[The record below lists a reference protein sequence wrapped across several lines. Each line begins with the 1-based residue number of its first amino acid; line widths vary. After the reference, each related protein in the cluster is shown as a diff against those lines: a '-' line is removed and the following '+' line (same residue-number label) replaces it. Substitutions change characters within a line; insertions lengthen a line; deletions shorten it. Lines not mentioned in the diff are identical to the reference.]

1 MPMMRFGLTEDAIV
15 RRHSDNAVKLLW
27 TGAGALTIA
36 AVPGLVQEGRALII
50 PIGTTLLLM
59 GTTAELD
66 GQLRAVSAG
75 GVDAFRVKAQGG
87 DNPVISSV
95 AARKWTAEGGGVGVP
110 HQVTIIGLSGGAMR
124 FGGPWQGILGQYL
137 ASPRVTIND
146 LLAELP
152 VIKANF

>member
-1 MPMMRFGLTEDAIV
+1 MPTMRFGMTEDANV
-15 RRHSDNAVKLLW
+15 RDHSDNAVKLLW

-50 PIGTTLLLM
+50 PAGTTLLLM

-87 DNPVISSV
+87 DNPMITRV
-95 AARKWTAEGGGVGVP
+95 AARKWTAEGGGLGVP
-110 HQVTIIGLSGGAMR
+110 HQVTIIGLCGGAMS

-137 ASPRVTIND
+137 ASPRVSIND

-152 VIKANF
+152 LIKANF